1 MEFSLTNG
9 ESLKGV
15 NDLCNVAHFFLS
27 KACICHMTNLK
38 YTPRRDKKCVHAEI
52 FHNVHSRLIHKG
64 YGLESRQSPSTGE
77 WVKGVQYVCTVEYSV
92 IKRTNSW
99 STQKLGL
106 ILETKCLDNDA
117 REQEGN
123 CRLITP
129 TLPFCLKELYMI
141 LVYIYI
147 DQVYMTTIH

>member
-52 FHNVHSRLIHKG
+52 FTMFIAGLFTKAMDWNQGKVH
-64 YGLESRQSPSTGE
+64 Q
-77 WVKGVQYVCTVEYSV
+77 
-92 IKRTNSW
+92 
-99 STQKLGL
+99 
-106 ILETKCLDNDA
+106 
-117 REQEGN
+117 
-123 CRLITP
+123 
-129 TLPFCLKELYMI
+129 
-141 LVYIYI
+141 LVNG
-147 DQVYMTTIH
+147 